1 MTGLENNL
9 AAEIDF
15 WRDLITRRSGDCSPD
30 VLERMELALAL
41 AQRKLLMATSPLEA
55 TTLEEVVVT
64 TREH

>member
-41 AQRKLLMATSPLEA
+41 AQRKLLMATAPLEPA
-55 TTLEEVVVT
+55 AIEEVVT
-64 TREH
+64 TAREH